1 MRIIIGNGKLAQQ
14 LKKPGDVVLGHKDIE
29 ITDKPLKLAK
39 VMKAAHDKAVLALR
53 AKGDLDHV
61 VDSLNPVVI
70 NTAAL
75 INLEYCEHNKEEC
88 YAVNT
93 LGALNVAEACDAL
106 GWKLIH
112 ISSGCVFDGMGT
124 EKEYSEEDE
133 PTPASFYAFS
143 KAEADKMILN
153 AKLDVPVLI
162 LRPRQLV
169 SAIPYK
175 TNLLT
180 KFLSVPAPARFI
192 ESANSITCIE
202 NFCDMVDHLL
212 KVRATGI
219 FNCANEGTI
228 SPYQIAVKLVKLNPK
243 LDPQPVDYQ
252 EYLDSIEVKRVNTV
266 LNIEKLKST
275 GYHPRT
281 AEEVIDWCVEN
292 YDKTA

>member
-14 LKKPGDVVLGHKDIE
+14 LKKQDDIVLSHEKIE
-29 ITDKPLKLAK
+29 IREDPLKLIKILMSAYNTAIANTDIVPNK
-39 VMKAAHDKAVLALR
+39 EV
-53 AKGDLDHV
+53 
-61 VDSLNPVVI
+61 VVI

-75 INLEYCEHNKEEC
+75 INLEYCQHNPEEC

-93 LGALNVAEACDAL
+93 IGALNVAKACDAL
-106 GWKLIH
+106 GWKLVH

-124 EKEYSEEDE
+124 GKEYSETDE
-133 PTPASFYAFS
+133 PTPASFYAVS
-143 KAEADKMILN
+143 KAVADQMIIGAGLTI
-153 AKLDVPVLI
+153 PVLI

-180 KFLSVPAPARFI
+180 KFLSVQQPARFI

-212 KVRATGI
+212 KIEAIGI
-219 FNCANEGTI
+219 YNCANEGFI
-228 SPYQIAVKLVKLNPK
+228 SPFQIATKLTKLYPDLNPM
-243 LDPQPVDYQ
+243 PIDYQ
-252 EYLDSIEVKRVNTV
+252 EYLNSIEVKRVNTC
-266 LNIEKLKST
+266 LDIRKLKAS
-275 GYHPRT
+275 GFQPRT

-292 YDKTA
+292 YGK

>member
-14 LKKPGDVVLGHKDIE
+14 LKKPGDVVLGHEDIE
-29 ITDKPLKLAK
+29 IKDDPLTLVK
-39 VMKAAHDKAVLALR
+39 VLRKAAGRVSGYLAHLP
-53 AKGDLDHV
+53 
-61 VDSLNPVVI
+61 PVVI

-75 INLEYCEHNKEEC
+75 INLEYCERNKEEC

-93 LGALNVAEACDAL
+93 VGAVNVARACDAL
-106 GWKLIH
+106 GWKLVH

-124 EKEYSEEDE
+124 GKEYSEEDE
-133 PTPASFYAFS
+133 PTPASYYAYS
-143 KAEADKMILN
+143 KAEADRLILN
-153 AKLDVPVLI
+153 AKFDIPILI

-180 KFLSVPAPARFI
+180 KFLGVPQPARFI

-212 KVRATGI
+212 TVGATGI

-228 SPYQIAVKLVKLNPK
+228 SPYEIAVKLTKLNPN
-243 LDPQPVDYQ
+243 LNPQPVDYQ
-252 EYLDSIEVKRVNTV
+252 EYLNSIEVKRVNTV
-266 LNIEKLKST
+266 LDISKLKAT

-281 AEEVIDWCVEN
+281 AHAVIDWCVEN
-292 YDKTA
+292 YGKQS

>member
-14 LKKPGDVVLGHKDIE
+14 LRKADDVVLSHKDIE
-29 ITDKPLKLAK
+29 IRDEPLKLVK
-39 VMKAAHDKAVLALR
+39 VLKKAYDGAAANLGNIYRGQEV
-53 AKGDLDHV
+53 
-61 VDSLNPVVI
+61 VVI

-75 INLEYCEHNKEEC
+75 INLEHCEANKEEC

-93 LGALNVAEACDAL
+93 LGALNVALACDAL
-106 GWKLIH
+106 GWKLVH

-124 EKEYSEEDE
+124 EKQYNEEDS
-133 PTPASFYAFS
+133 PTPASFYAES
-143 KAEADKMILN
+143 KAQADALILN
-153 AKLDVPVLI
+153 ANLDISVLI

-180 KFLSVPAPARFI
+180 KFLSVPQPARFI
-192 ESANSITCIE
+192 ESANSVTCIE
-202 NFCDMVDHLL
+202 NFCDMLDHLL
-212 KVRATGI
+212 KVGAVGI

-228 SPYQIAVKLVKLNPK
+228 SPFRIAQKLTKINPNLNP
-243 LDPQPVDYQ
+243 QPIDYQ
-252 EYLDSIEVKRVNTV
+252 EYLDSIGVKRVNTC
-266 LNIEKLKST
+266 LDISKLKAT

-292 YDKTA
+292 YDKTV

>member
-14 LKKPGDVVLGHKDIE
+14 LKKQDDIVLSHEKIE
-29 ITDKPLKLAK
+29 IRKDPLQLVRILMSAYN
-39 VMKAAHDKAVLALR
+39 AALPNFDNSSNNKEV
-53 AKGDLDHV
+53 
-61 VDSLNPVVI
+61 VVI

-75 INLEYCEHNKEEC
+75 INLEYCEHNPEEC

-93 LGALNVAEACDAL
+93 IGALNVAKACDAL
-106 GWKLIH
+106 GWKLVH

-124 EKEYSEEDE
+124 GKEYSETDE
-133 PTPASFYAFS
+133 PTPASFYAVS
-143 KAEADKMILN
+143 KAVADQMIIGAGLTI
-153 AKLDVPVLI
+153 PVLI

-180 KFLSVPAPARFI
+180 KFLSVQQPARFI

-212 KVRATGI
+212 KVGATGI
-219 FNCANEGTI
+219 FNCANEGFI
-228 SPYQIAVKLVKLNPK
+228 SPFQIAQKLTKLNPN
-243 LDPQPVDYQ
+243 LNPQPIEYQ
-252 EYLDSIEVKRVNTV
+252 EYLNSIEVKRVNTC
-266 LNIEKLKST
+266 LDIQKLKAT
-275 GYHPRT
+275 GFHPRT

-292 YDKTA
+292 YGKQ

>member
-14 LKKPGDVVLGHKDIE
+14 LKKTDDIVLSHKEIE
-29 ITDKPLKLAK
+29 ICDEPLKLVK
-39 VMKAAHDKAVLALR
+39 VLKHAYDNALIAR
-53 AKGDLDHV
+53 DNDISNV
-61 VDSLNPVVI
+61 VVI

-93 LGALNVAEACDAL
+93 LGALNVARACDAL
-106 GWKLIH
+106 GWKLVH

-124 EKEYSEEDE
+124 GKEYSETDE
-133 PTPASFYAFS
+133 PTPASFYAVS

-153 AKLDVPVLI
+153 ANLTIPILI

-180 KFLSVPAPARFI
+180 KFLSVPQPARFI

-212 KVRATGI
+212 NVNATGI
-219 FNCANEGTI
+219 FNCANQGTI
-228 SPYQIAVKLVKLNPK
+228 SPYEIAVKLTKLNPNLK
-243 LDPQPVDYQ
+243 WSGFQHYQ
-252 EYLDSIEVKRVNTV
+252 S
-266 LNIEKLKST
+266 
-275 GYHPRT
+275 
-281 AEEVIDWCVEN
+281 
-292 YDKTA
+292 

>member
-14 LKKPGDVVLGHKDIE
+14 LKKQDDIVLSHEKIE
-29 ITDKPLKLAK
+29 IREDPLKLIKILMSAYNTAIANTDIVPNK
-39 VMKAAHDKAVLALR
+39 EV
-53 AKGDLDHV
+53 
-61 VDSLNPVVI
+61 VVI

-75 INLEYCEHNKEEC
+75 INLEYCQHNPEEC

-93 LGALNVAEACDAL
+93 IGALNVAKACDAL
-106 GWKLIH
+106 GWKLVH

-124 EKEYSEEDE
+124 GKEYSETDE
-133 PTPASFYAFS
+133 PTPASFYAVS
-143 KAEADKMILN
+143 KAVADQMIIGAGLTI
-153 AKLDVPVLI
+153 PVLI

-180 KFLSVPAPARFI
+180 KFLSVQQPARFI

-212 KVRATGI
+212 KVGATGI

-228 SPYQIAVKLVKLNPK
+228 SPYEIAVKLTKLNPD
-243 LDPQPVDYQ
+243 LNPEPIDYQ
-252 EYLDSIEVKRVNTV
+252 EYLNSIEVKRVNTV
-266 LNIEKLKST
+266 LNISKLKAT
-275 GYHPRT
+275 GYFPRT
-281 AEEVIDWCVEN
+281 AHAVIDWCVEN
-292 YDKTA
+292 YGKQS

>member
-14 LKKPGDVVLGHKDIE
+14 LKKPNDVVLSHKDIE
-29 ITDKPLKLAK
+29 IRDESTKLVKILQEAY
-39 VMKAAHDKAVLALR
+39 DR
-53 AKGDLDHV
+53 APADLENIYRGQEV
-61 VDSLNPVVI
+61 VVI

-93 LGALNVAEACDAL
+93 LGALNVAKACDAL
-106 GWKLIH
+106 GWKLVH

-124 EKEYSEEDE
+124 GKEYSEEDE
-133 PTPASFYAFS
+133 PTPASFYAVS
-143 KAEADKMILN
+143 KAEADKLILN
-153 AKLDVPVLI
+153 ANFDIPVLI

-180 KFLSVPAPARFI
+180 KFLSVPQPARFI

-212 KVRATGI
+212 KVGATGI
-219 FNCANEGTI
+219 FNCANEGFI
-228 SPYQIAVKLVKLNPK
+228 SPYQIAVKLTKLNPN
-243 LDPQPVDYQ
+243 LNPQPIDYQ
-252 EYLDSIEVKRVNTV
+252 EYLDSIEVKRVNTC
-266 LNIEKLKST
+266 LDIRKLKAT
-275 GYHPRT
+275 GYLPRT

-292 YDKTA
+292 YGKTT